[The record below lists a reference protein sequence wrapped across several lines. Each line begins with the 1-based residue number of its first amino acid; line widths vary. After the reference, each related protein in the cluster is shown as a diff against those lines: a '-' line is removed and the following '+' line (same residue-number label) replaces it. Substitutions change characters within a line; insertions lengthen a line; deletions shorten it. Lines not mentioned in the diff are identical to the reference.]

1 MKLLKLL
8 KRRSQNRAVKDYWKF
23 KEIPFTNWQQCQ
35 EGNLLATR
43 KDWSENDHLVESDVL
58 HWYSLQD
65 EYIKLFQVDNF
76 MYRKILMLKI
86 KVANLQLTY
95 MRDPLNNRI
104 MINDINQLND
114 EIAVLQNEL
123 TENSITLDELRII
136 ASKQQGYHI
145 PDDITAYLFFTI
157 LETLKKHG

>member
-1 MKLLKLL
+1 MKLLKLF
-8 KRRSQNRAVKDYWKF
+8 KKRSQNRAVKDYWKF

-65 EYIKLFQVDNF
+65 EYIKLFKVDNF

-114 EIAVLQNEL
+114 EIAVLQNDL

-136 ASKQQGYHI
+136 ASKHQGYHI